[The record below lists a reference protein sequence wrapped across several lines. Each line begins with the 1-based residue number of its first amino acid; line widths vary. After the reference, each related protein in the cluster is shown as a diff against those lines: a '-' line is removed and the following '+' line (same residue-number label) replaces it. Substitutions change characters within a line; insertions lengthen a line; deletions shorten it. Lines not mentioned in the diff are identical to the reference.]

1 MYDCTSEKGN
11 IMLKVEPLKFMLLL
25 PLLIVGL
32 LITPNAKIDALKV
45 HGVDFANAVKVD
57 AKQLQCMATNIYHEA
72 RQEPLMGQYAV
83 ARVVMNRVKQGFAST
98 PCKVVYQKTTPDKGK
113 TQVCQFSWVCEKKP
127 LPAPNNPDYV
137 KAMGVAYDVLAYD
150 SHKEL
155 LPRSAVFFH
164 ALHVDPMWPYK
175 KVKQIGNH
183 IFYRK

>member
-1 MYDCTSEKGN
+1 
-11 IMLKVEPLKFMLLL
+11 MLF
-25 PLLIVGL
+25 
-32 LITPNAKIDALKV
+32 
-45 HGVDFANAVKVD
+45 
-57 AKQLQCMATNIYHEA
+57 
-72 RQEPLMGQYAV
+72 RS
-83 ARVVMNRVKQGFAST
+83 QGFANT

-113 TQVCQFSWVCEKKP
+113 TQVCQFSWVCENKP

-137 KAMGVAYDVLAYD
+137 KAMGIAYDVMAHD
-150 SHKEL
+150 KHSDL